1 MSAPHD
7 TPCNPRPL
15 SGRTALITGAPRSI
29 GRAITEALA
38 RDGANIVAHYRSRQQ
53 EAAELA
59 QLLESRG
66 SQVLIVPGDLTQP
79 EAVRQLFDAATERFG
94 GIDVV
99 VANAGRS
106 GATKPVAAITEEEYD
121 ALQAV
126 NNRAV
131 FLVLREASRRI
142 RDGGRIINI
151 SSSTTAYPQAGY
163 AMYAASKV
171 SSSMIT
177 RILAAELGSRDITS
191 NSLVVGPVAAGFLS
205 GDGAFDAAGG
215 TLDQLAKASPRPP
228 GNPRRSRSRR
238 RVPRATRGGLGQRPA
253 ADRQRRSHDLTTMPW
268 ACGPGILHRPK
279 LRRPVAD
286 P

>member
-1 MSAPHD
+1 MSTVQDNFA
-7 TPCNPRPL
+7 NSKPL
-15 SGRTALITGAPRSI
+15 SGRTALITGAARSI

-53 EAAELA
+53 EATELA

-66 SQVLIVPGDLTQP
+66 SQVLTVPGDLTEP
-79 EAVRQLFDAATERFG
+79 ETVSKLFDAAVERFG

-106 GATKPVAAITEEEYD
+106 GATKPVADITDEEYD
-121 ALQAV
+121 GLQAV

-163 AMYAASKV
+163 ALYAASKV
-171 SSSMIT
+171 SSSMIV
-177 RILAAELGSRDITS
+177 RILAAELGPRNITS
-191 NSLVVGPVAAGFLS
+191 NSLIVGPVASGFLS
-205 GDGAFDAAGG
+205 GDGAFEGG
-215 TLDQLAKASPRPP
+215 DGILDQLAKASPAGRLGTPGDAAAVAAFLARPEA
-228 GNPRRSRSRR
+228 GWINGQLLT
-238 RVPRATRGGLGQRPA
+238 VNGGATV
-253 ADRQRRSHDLTTMPW
+253 
-268 ACGPGILHRPK
+268 
-279 LRRPVAD
+279 LR
-286 P
+286 

>member
-1 MSAPHD
+1 MSTVNGTADSPK
-7 TPCNPRPL
+7 PL

-53 EAAELA
+53 EATELA
-59 QLLESRG
+59 ELLESRG
-66 SQVLIVPGDLTQP
+66 SQVLTIPGDLT
-79 EAVRQLFDAATERFG
+79 EAETVSRLFDAAVERFG

-106 GATKPVAAITEEEYD
+106 GATKPVADITDEEYD
-121 ALQAV
+121 GLQAV

-131 FLVLREASRRI
+131 FLVLREAARRI

-171 SSSMIT
+171 SSSMIA
-177 RILAAELGSRDITS
+177 RILAAELGPRNITS
-191 NSLVVGPVAAGFLS
+191 NSLIVGPVAAGFLS

-215 TLDQLAKASPRPP
+215 ILDQLAEASP
-228 GNPRRSRSRR
+228 
-238 RVPRATRGGLGQRPA
+238 
-253 ADRQRRSHDLTTMPW
+253 ADRLGTPEEVAAVAAFLARPEASWINGQLLTVNGGAMT
-268 ACGPGILHRPK
+268 
-279 LRRPVAD
+279 
-286 P
+286 